1 MKVILTSLLFL
12 ISSSIFA
19 HKFYV
24 SIADLA
30 YNDTKQRIEGS
41 LKLTAH
47 DFEEVLKAKFN
58 RSFLMEEVKDSSA
71 EGRYVQLYLMQNFK
85 VFSGGKELVPNYLGK
100 EVSLTQDLYF
110 YFTFS
115 AVPNPQRIKVY
126 NTLLFDLFPKQ
137 QNIVHYTY
145 NHQTKSVTLVPT
157 KNNDSI
163 VFE

>member
-1 MKVILTSLLFL
+1 MKYFFTAFLFFMT
-12 ISSSIFA
+12 SSIFA
-19 HKFYV
+19 HQYFV
-24 SIADLA
+24 SVADLA
-30 YNDTKQRIEGS
+30 YNESKQRIEGS

-58 RSFLMEEVKDSSA
+58 RPIQMEDVADSSTV
-71 EGRYVQLYLMQNFK
+71 GRYIQNYLAQNVK
-85 VFSGGKELVPNYLGK
+85 IFSGGKEAIPTYLGK
-100 EVSLTQDLYF
+100 EVSITQELYF

-115 AVPNPQRIKVY
+115 NIANPKSIKVM
-126 NTLLFDLFPKQ
+126 NTILFDFFPEQ

-157 KNNDSI
+157 KNEDII